1 MVFACVK
8 GKSSSNCPNRTFNAF
23 FGNPIPWPRSLYFS
37 QPSPMAPLAFAAS
50 TEMSSSIQKERFWPK
65 LPALMIVK
73 VLGANKSV
81 RGVNPVWV
89 MKPAGCL
96 RFNVKLPSVPEG
108 NGQKARN
115 LARVHG
121 AGKSFFLGFRAKE
134 NWGFLDEG
142 FVIFRELEAVF
153 LECFPEVVQFR
164 IVVVAGSARGL
175 VLPGERRNGRTL
187 GSRRQYPRE
196 HHQGRNYRKENTVP
210 RMVSHHNRS
219 S

>member
-1 MVFACVK
+1 MNALSGCSRDQIRFTPYEGVIICAFVFFFFQAEDGIRDVAVTGVQTCALPISGSESSLGDEAC
-8 GKSSSNCPNRTFNAF
+8 G
-23 FGNPIPWPRSLYFS
+23 L
-37 QPSPMAPLAFAAS
+37 LAVQCEV
-50 TEMSSSIQKERFWPK
+50 T
-65 LPALMIVK
+65 L
-73 VLGANKSV
+73 
-81 RGVNPVWV
+81 
-89 MKPAGCL
+89 
-96 RFNVKLPSVPEG
+96 VPEG

-142 FVIFRELEAVF
+142 FVIFRELEGVF

-187 GSRRQYPRE
+187 GSRRQYRRE
-196 HHQGRNYRKENTVP
+196 HNQGRNYRKETTVP